1 MTGLQYAAIIGA
13 VALGTMLTRFLP
25 FLAFGREKPAP
36 KYVQYLG
43 KALPGAAL
51 GLLVIYCVRNVDVT
65 AGDHGIPQGILMLAA
80 MLITAG
86 LHIWRKNM
94 LLSIAVGTVAYI
106 LMINFIH

>member
-13 VALGTMLTRFLP
+13 VAVGTMLTRFLP

-65 AGDHGIPQGILMLAA
+65 AGDHGLPMFAA
-80 MLITAG
+80 MLITTG
-86 LHIWRKNM
+86 LHIWRRNM
-94 LLSIAVGTVAYI
+94 LLSITVGTAAYI

>member
-13 VALGTMLTRFLP
+13 VAVGTMLTRFLP

-65 AGDHGIPQGILMLAA
+65 AGDHGIPIFAA
-80 MLITAG
+80 MLITTG
-86 LHIWRKNM
+86 LHIWRRNM
-94 LLSIAVGTVAYI
+94 LLSIAVGTIAYI
-106 LMINFIH
+106 LMINFVF

>member
-13 VALGTMLTRFLP
+13 AALGTMLTRFLP
-25 FLAFGREKPAP
+25 FIAFGREKPAP

-51 GLLVIYCVRNVDVT
+51 GLLVIYCVKDIDIMTGN
-65 AGDHGIPQGILMLAA
+65 HGIPAFAA

-86 LHIWRKNM
+86 VHIVGRKM
-94 LLSIAVGTVAYI
+94 LLSIAVGTAAYI
-106 LMINFIH
+106 LLINLLVF

>member
-1 MTGLQYAAIIGA
+1 MTALQYAAIIGA
-13 VALGTMLTRFLP
+13 VAVGTMLTRFLP

-51 GLLVIYCVRNVDVT
+51 GLLVIYCVRSVDVT
-65 AGDHGIPQGILMLAA
+65 TGDHGLPMFAA
-80 MLITAG
+80 MLITTG
-86 LHIWRKNM
+86 LHIWRRNM
-94 LLSIAVGTVAYI
+94 LLSIGVGTAAYI

>member
-13 VALGTMLTRFLP
+13 AALGTMLTRFLP
-25 FLAFGREKPAP
+25 FIAFGREKPAP

-51 GLLVIYCVRNVDVT
+51 GLLVIYCVKDIDIMTGN
-65 AGDHGIPQGILMLAA
+65 HGIPAFAA

-86 LHIWRKNM
+86 VHIAGRKM

-106 LMINFIH
+106 LLINLLVF

>member
-25 FLAFGREKPAP
+25 FLAFGGEKPAP
-36 KYVQYLG
+36 KYVRYLG

-51 GLLVIYCVRNVDVT
+51 GLLVIYCLKNVDVT
-65 AGDHGIPQGILMLAA
+65 AGNHSIPVFAA

>member
-13 VALGTMLTRFLP
+13 VAVGTMLTRFLP

-51 GLLVIYCVRNVDVT
+51 GLLVIYCVRSVDVT
-65 AGDHGIPQGILMLAA
+65 AGNHGIPMFAA
-80 MLITAG
+80 MLITTG
-86 LHIWRKNM
+86 LHIWRRNM
-94 LLSIAVGTVAYI
+94 LLSIAVGTAAYI
-106 LMINFIH
+106 LLINFAF